1 MGEII
6 GKIQSHLQENHPW
19 RNKIHWYDTIESTN
33 TEAKRIAK
41 QYAPHGTILIADHQ
55 TGGRGRMG
63 RSFHSPKE
71 AGIYMSIILR
81 PLCPPQE
88 LLHLTCAAA
97 VYLCDAVESAVGI
110 RPGIKW
116 INDLVYED
124 RKIAGI
130 LTELSVST
138 NTGLTDYA
146 VLGIGINCH
155 QSIADFPKEIQ
166 GFAGSLSMFAE
177 EVSREKLAAA
187 IIQHIYEMDQA
198 LLKQQDQII
207 YRYSMD
213 CVTLDKQ
220 ICITRNDERKYGTA
234 THINHD
240 GSLGII
246 WDDGTRENIQSGEV
260 SVRGLYG
267 YI

>member
-1 MGEII
+1 MSIPDLTAIRGYLGE
-6 GKIQSHLQENHPW
+6 SPW
-19 RNKIHWYDTIESTN
+19 QVQVFEEVASTN
-33 TEAKRIAK
+33 TLLKTMAAEGASA
-41 QYAPHGTILIADHQ
+41 GTVIVADRQ
-55 TGGRGRMG
+55 TGGRGRLG
-63 RSFHSPKE
+63 RSFSSP
-71 AGIYMSIILR
+71 AGMGIYLSVILR
-81 PLCPPQE
+81 PDCRPEE
-88 LLHLTCAAA
+88 LMHLTCAAA

-116 INDLVYED
+116 INDLVYEK

-138 NTGLTDYA
+138 YTGLTDYA

-155 QSIADFPKEIQ
+155 QSIADFPEEIQ

-177 EVSREKLAAA
+177 NVSREKLTAA
-187 IIQHIYEMDQA
+187 IIQSICEMDQA
-198 LLKQQDQII
+198 LLKQQDQIL

-234 THINHD
+234 THINYD

-246 WDDGTRENIQSGEV
+246 GDDGTRENIQSGEV